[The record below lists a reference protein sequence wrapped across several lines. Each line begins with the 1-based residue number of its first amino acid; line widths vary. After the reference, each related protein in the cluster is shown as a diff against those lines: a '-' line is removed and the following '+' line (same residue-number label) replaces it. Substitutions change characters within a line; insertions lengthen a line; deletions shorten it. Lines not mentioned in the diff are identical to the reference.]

1 MPNFRDTR
9 EILYLSHF
17 DNNIEDEEFMI
28 LLELVKSKNRD
39 LPYSTYPFK
48 RWLPGGISFDEKR
61 HV

>member
-39 LPYSTYPFK
+39 LPYSTYTFK
-48 RWLPGGISFDEKR
+48 R
-61 HV
+61 

>member
-28 LLELVKSKNRD
+28 LLELVKSENRD

-48 RWLPGGISFDEKR
+48 R
-61 HV
+61 